1 MAIPDIPKSMKAAQY
16 HAQDNRVHINEIPV
30 PKAKPFELLVK
41 TLCSSLCR
49 SDLMNFE
56 SDELGLKPTDPNTP
70 PITLGHEASGVV
82 VGVGADCKGF
92 KIGDEVGFLP
102 STNVC
107 FDCDECQIHQ
117 MWCTKLGG
125 CKMPGHAADGFFQ
138 EYIAVHYR
146 NAIVLP
152 PGLPAAEAAPLFC
165 AGVTSYHGIADLGIP
180 KDQWIAIIGCGG
192 LGHLGIQYAKAKG
205 YLVIGLDVIDGQLDE
220 ARSCGADHVFNT
232 QTDPAYVEKIKK
244 ITSGGCHAVVNYTS
258 SKASYDQAP
267 KVLRV
272 NGILMVVGHPQ
283 KPLTFTS
290 IDIALG
296 KFRILGASNSIPA
309 NLKECID
316 FSQEHDIK
324 PHVTFYRKLED
335 IHEMIDLMSAG
346 KVKGRVAIRFD

>member
-1 MAIPDIPKSMKAAQY
+1 MAIPDIPKTMKAAQY
-16 HAQDNRVHINEIPV
+16 HAQDNKVHVNEVVV
-30 PKAKPFELLVK
+30 PRAKPFELLVK

-82 VGVGADCKGF
+82 VQVGLDCKGF

-152 PGLPAAEAAPLFC
+152 TGLSAVEAAPLFC
-165 AGVTSYHGIADLGIP
+165 AGVTGYHGIADLGIP
-180 KDQWIAIIGCGG
+180 GGQWVAIIGCGG

-232 QTDPAYVEKIKK
+232 QTDPDYVQKIKQL
-244 ITSGGCHAVVNYTS
+244 TSGGCHAVVNYTS
-258 SKASYDQAP
+258 SKASYDEAP
-267 KVLRV
+267 RVLRI

-296 KFRILGASNSIPA
+296 KFRILGASNSVPR

-316 FSQEHDIK
+316 FSQEHNIK
-324 PHVTFYRKLED
+324 PHVTYYRKLED
-335 IHEMIDLMSAG
+335 IHEMIDLMSNG